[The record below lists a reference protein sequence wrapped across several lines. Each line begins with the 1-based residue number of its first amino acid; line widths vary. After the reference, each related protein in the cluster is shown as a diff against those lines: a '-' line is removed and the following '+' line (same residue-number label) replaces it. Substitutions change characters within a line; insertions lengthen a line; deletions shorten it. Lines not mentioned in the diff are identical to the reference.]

1 MVCPY
6 NRKNQTSIIQWK
18 QEYNEDGQ
26 AYFLTQISKDSFE
39 LMSHKASCISM
50 RRKRITPTALP
61 LMKKMGF

>member
-6 NRKNQTSIIQWK
+6 NRKNQTNIIQWK

-39 LMSHKASCISM
+39 LMDCKREECGAWHNGRCHYASVSM
-50 RRKRITPTALP
+50 ENE
-61 LMKKMGF
+61 